1 MAVEDPVVALIERDR
16 EEWRQLIRRQYRF
29 RPWEARRIIR
39 VHHDL
44 LRWRDELRAA
54 QRERARL
61 IESGELQV
69 DRRT

>member
-1 MAVEDPVVALIERDR
+1 MTVEDPVVALIERDR

-29 RPWEARRIIR
+29 RPWEARRIIG
-39 VHHDL
+39 VHDDL
-44 LRWRDELRAA
+44 LRWREELRAA

-69 DRRT
+69 DR

>member
-39 VHHDL
+39 VHDDL
-44 LRWRDELRAA
+44 LRCRDELRAA

>member
-39 VHHDL
+39 VHDDL